1 MSERKAKGMP
11 SLKRRSVNV
20 DQGQFIASSTLQP
33 NQPLPLVL
41 QPTVEGVDP
50 IAWAS
55 NQRDWIEAQAL
66 THGGL
71 LFRGFDLKTVEA
83 FERFVGAVSGGALR
97 YQERSSPRS
106 QVSGNIYT
114 STDHPADQSI
124 YLHNE
129 QSYNLTFPLRIFFFC
144 VTPATEGGETPIADT
159 RRIFARLDPAIRERF
174 IHAQYQYVRNFGD
187 GFGLSWQAAFQA
199 EDRGA
204 VEAYCRDNGIAC
216 EWKND
221 GRLRTRQVRR
231 AVARHPRS
239 NELAWFN
246 HLTFFNVSTLDP
258 AVQARLRAAFRD
270 EELPNNTFYG
280 DGAPI
285 EPEVLAQLHAAYEAE
300 TVAFPW
306 QKGDLLM
313 LDNMLVAHG
322 RSPYAGPRK
331 VVVAMS
337 EPWRWDDVAVT
348 E

>member
-11 SLKRRSVNV
+11 SLKRRSVSV
-20 DQGQFIASSTLQP
+20 DQEQLITASTLQP

-41 QPTVEGVDP
+41 RPTVEGVDSV
-50 IAWAS
+50 AWAS
-55 NQRDWIEAQAL
+55 DQRDWIEAQVL

-71 LFRGFDLKTVEA
+71 LFRGFDLKTVED

-144 VTPATEGGETPIADT
+144 ITPATKGGETPIADT

-174 IHAQYQYVRNFGD
+174 IRAQYQYVRNFGN
-187 GFGLSWQAAFQA
+187 GLGLSWQAAFQA
-199 EDRGA
+199 DDRGA
-204 VEAYCRDNGIAC
+204 VETYCRDNGIEC
-216 EWKND
+216 EWKDD

-258 AVQARLRAAFRD
+258 AVQARLRAAFRE

-280 DGAPI
+280 DGAAI

-322 RSPYAGPRK
+322 RSPYVGPRK

>member
-1 MSERKAKGMP
+1 MSERKAKSMP
-11 SLKRRSVNV
+11 SLKRRSVNT
-20 DQGQFIASSTLQP
+20 DQGQLVATSTLQP
-33 NQPLPLVL
+33 GQSLPLVL
-41 QPTVEGVDP
+41 RPAVEGIDAVG
-50 IAWAS
+50 WA
-55 NQRDWIEAQAL
+55 RDQHNWIEAQLL

-71 LFRGFDLKTVEA
+71 LFRDFDLKTVDN

-124 YLHNE
+124 FLHNE

-144 VTPATEGGETPIADT
+144 ITPATEGGETPIADT

-174 IHAQYQYVRNFGD
+174 IQAQYQYVRNFGD
-187 GFGLSWQAAFQA
+187 GFGLSWQAAFQT

-204 VEAYCRDNGIAC
+204 VEAYCHDNGIEF
-216 EWKND
+216 EWKD
-221 GRLRTRQVRR
+221 EGRLRTRQMRHV
-231 AVARHPRS
+231 VARHPRS
-239 NELAWFN
+239 NDLAWFN
-246 HLTFFNVSTLDP
+246 HLTFFHISTLDP
-258 AVQARLRAAFRD
+258 AMQVRLRAAFHD

-285 EPEVLAQLHAAYEAE
+285 EPEVLAQLHAAYQAE

-306 QKGDLLM
+306 HKGDLLM

-331 VVVAMS
+331 IVVAMS
-337 EPWRWDDVAVT
+337 EPWRWGDVAVT